1 MVKEIRTTGD
11 VRQLINEL
19 GLTVVKGY
27 QLRSGA
33 DAYMV
38 EDKVVVDASR
48 RAQPSEI
55 VEAVV
60 NCLKEEG
67 YVRVTKKGGKSIL
80 IEVWER
86 R

>member
-1 MVKEIRTTGD
+1 MVKEIRTTND
-11 VRQLINEL
+11 VRKLVDEL

-27 QLRSGA
+27 QVRNGA

-48 RAQPSEI
+48 RAQPFDI

-60 NCLKEEG
+60 SCLKEEG
-67 YVRVTKKGGKSIL
+67 YVMVTKKGGKSIL